1 MNNELL
7 KDSLPLIGAGLGDK
21 LGVRITVSG
30 NQAWTDGDTIN
41 VPSFNIS
48 SKEEKDAVLGFMSH
62 EAAHIKFDSFKGI
75 QRSDVDVPVRKAFW
89 NIFED
94 LRIEKAMIDNMIG
107 TKKWINQIW
116 LNRQAEGKRKPVTE
130 DAEPISIINDLLLFH
145 CRVNHRGQTHLQ
157 PYLDAAESAFIGKVS
172 WKLHSKLIALL
183 DSKLDALSSS
193 VDAMNLAKEVETLL
207 RQHDEDEQEEPEEPK
222 QEQSSDGEEGDSN
235 EESEAS
241 DGESQEDSDES
252 SSSDGSSEQEG
263 EEEDSQSEENANGKG
278 QGESND
284 DGSESSP
291 GSSSETSDY
300 EGDSEAD
307 EQSSNSGQSSQQ
319 SASLSKEE
327 KEAMLASIQV
337 DAALASILNATEDD
351 IEDDMESFANSM
363 ETLAQANT
371 NHEVAIPDSS
381 NVHAINGYGLDRL
394 ERCKRTSNQLTATLQ
409 GVVQQHQI
417 VRSRTANS
425 GNRLNSKVLYRGATG
440 DPRLFKTKAKKK
452 EVNSIV
458 EIAIDNSG
466 SMVNQTTSDGKTL
479 LAVAK
484 DAQTALALALEKING
499 VNVTAS
505 AFPTYGSRYEVFKL
519 LSENE
524 KAAKLADR
532 LEEVRGS
539 GHHTPS
545 ATAMWHCIKTVM
557 NSQKKKKIILFIT
570 DGWPNGEEH
579 RPLME
584 LVRKAEQNNIVV
596 IGIAIGSISE
606 RPENFRQYFNN
617 AVFIED
623 MSELKKEMF
632 DIAKKVIVD

>member
-1 MNNELL
+1 MKNELL

-30 NQAWTDGDTIN
+30 NQAWTDGKTIN

-62 EAAHIKFDSFKGI
+62 EAAHIKFDTFKGI
-75 QRSDVDVPVRKAFW
+75 QHSDLGVPVRKVFW

-94 LRIEKAMIDNMIG
+94 LRIEKAMIDSMIG

-157 PYLDAAESAFIGKVS
+157 PYLDAAEDAFIGKVS
-172 WKLHSKLIALL
+172 WKLHSKLMALL
-183 DSKLDALSSS
+183 DSKLDTLSSS

-207 RQHDEDEQEEPEEPK
+207 QQHDEDEPEEKPEEPE
-222 QEQSSDGEEGDSN
+222 QEQSSDGG
-235 EESEAS
+235 ESES
-241 DGESQEDSDES
+241 DGNAGGESQGDSD
-252 SSSDGSSEQEG
+252 DDSSET
-263 EEEDSQSEENANGKG
+263 K
-278 QGESND
+278 
-284 DGSESSP
+284 P
-291 GSSSETSDY
+291 GSSSETTSG
-300 EGDSEAD
+300 ESESEPEAG
-307 EQSSNSGQSSQQ
+307 EQSSSSGQQPQQ
-319 SASLSKEE
+319 PNGPSKEDVEAAIASMLSAS
-327 KEAMLASIQV
+327 
-337 DAALASILNATEDD
+337 EDD
-351 IEDDMESFANSM
+351 IEDEMEAFAQSM
-363 ETLAQANT
+363 TTLAKANAS
-371 NHEVAIPDSS
+371 HEVAIPDSS
-381 NVHAINGYGLDRL
+381 NVLAINGYGLDRL
-394 ERCKRTSNQLTATLQ
+394 GRCKRTSNQLTATLQ
-409 GVVQQHQI
+409 GVVQQHLI

-505 AFPTYGSRYEVFKL
+505 AFPTWGSRYEVYNL

-524 KAAKLADR
+524 KAARLADR

-579 RPLME
+579 QPLIE
-584 LVRKAEQNNIVV
+584 LVRKAEKNNIVV

-606 RPENFRQYFNN
+606 RPENFKQYFNN

-632 DIAKKVIVD
+632 NIAKQVIVD

>member
-1 MNNELL
+1 MKNELL

-62 EAAHIKFDSFKGI
+62 EAAHIKFDTFKGI
-75 QRSDVDVPVRKAFW
+75 QRSDIDVPVRKVFW

-94 LRIEKAMIDNMIG
+94 LRIEKAMIDSMIG

-116 LNRQAEGKRKPVTE
+116 LNRQSEGKRKPVTE

-157 PYLDAAESAFIGKVS
+157 PYLDAAENAFIGKVS
-172 WKLHSKLIALL
+172 WKLHSKLMALL
-183 DSKLDALSSS
+183 DSKLDTLSSS

-207 RQHDEDEQEEPEEPK
+207 QQHEEDEQEEPE
-222 QEQSSDGEEGDSN
+222 QEQSSEG
-235 EESEAS
+235 EESESNEQSEES
-241 DGESQEDSDES
+241 DSESQDESEDSD
-252 SSSDGSSEQEG
+252 DNSEQAGDED
-263 EEEDSQSEENANGKG
+263 DSQSEENANGNS
-278 QGESND
+278 QGEPND
-284 DGSESSP
+284 DESESAP
-291 GSSSETSDY
+291 GSSSETSNSG
-300 EGDSEAD
+300 ESEEDSETD
-307 EQSSNSGQSSQQ
+307 EQSSNSGQLPQQ
-319 SASLSKEE
+319 PNGPSKEE
-327 KEAMLASIQV
+327 VEAAITAMLNAS
-337 DAALASILNATEDD
+337 EDD
-351 IEDDMESFANSM
+351 IEDEMESFANSM
-363 ETLAQANT
+363 ETLAKANASR
-371 NHEVAIPDSS
+371 EVAIPDTS
-381 NVHAINGYGLDRL
+381 NVHAINGYGIDRL

-417 VRSRTANS
+417 VRNRTANS
-425 GNRLNSKVLYRGATG
+425 GSRLNSKVLYRGATG

-466 SMVNQTTSDGKTL
+466 SMVNQTTSNGKTL

-505 AFPTYGSRYEVFKL
+505 AFPTWGSRYEVYNL

-545 ATAMWHCIKTVM
+545 ATAMWHCIKSVM

-579 RPLME
+579 QPLIE
-584 LVRKAEQNNIVV
+584 LVRKAEKNNIVV

-606 RPENFRQYFNN
+606 RPENFKQYFNN

-623 MSELKKEMF
+623 MKELKKEMF

>member
-1 MNNELL
+1 MKNELL

-30 NQAWTDGDTIN
+30 NQAWTDGKTIN

-75 QRSDVDVPVRKAFW
+75 QYSDLGVPVRKAFW

-94 LRIEKAMIDNMIG
+94 LRIEKAMIDSMIG

-116 LNRQAEGKRKPVTE
+116 LNRQAEGKRTPVTE
-130 DAEPISIINDLLLFH
+130 DAEPISIIGDLLLFH

-157 PYLDAAESAFIGKVS
+157 PYLDAAEDAFIGKVS
-172 WKLHSKLIALL
+172 WKLHGKLMALL
-183 DSKLDALSSS
+183 DSKLDTLSSS

-207 RQHDEDEQEEPEEPK
+207 RQHEEDEQEEPEEPEESE

-235 EESEAS
+235 EESEES
-241 DGESQEDSDES
+241 DGESQEDSDERGS
-252 SSSDGSSEQEG
+252 GDGSSEQEG
-263 EEEDSQSEENANGKG
+263 DEEGSQSEENTNGEG
-278 QGESND
+278 QGDSDDESQ
-284 DGSESSP
+284 SAP
-291 GSSSETSDY
+291 GSSSETSDD

-307 EQSSNSGQSSQQ
+307 EQSSSSGQLEQRNGP
-319 SASLSKEE
+319 SKEE
-327 KEAMLASIQV
+327 VEAAIASMLSAS
-337 DAALASILNATEDD
+337 DDD
-351 IEDDMESFANSM
+351 IEDDMESFASSM

-371 NHEVAIPDSS
+371 SHEVAIPDTS
-381 NVHAINGYGLDRL
+381 NVQANNGYGLDRL
-394 ERCKRTSNQLTATLQ
+394 VRCKRTSNQLTATLQ

-505 AFPTYGSRYEVFKL
+505 AFPTRGDRYEVFNL
-519 LSENE
+519 LTENE

-539 GHHTPS
+539 GFHTPS

-579 RPLME
+579 QPLIE